1 MTGTSHVWWLAPL
14 LLAAAGHAYA
24 QDSARQWLDDM
35 SSALQ
40 TLDYDGIFVYLH
52 DGKLDAMRII
62 HEVNDGGQRERL
74 VSLTGSARE
83 VLRDDKAVTCIKPD
97 NKSVMIGK
105 SRPRPP
111 FPVLPR
117 DIEMTSRNYQIEDAG
132 EDRMAGYMARVI
144 TITPKDEFRY
154 GYRFWIEQN
163 TRMLLKYDLS
173 DPDGVPIEQVMFT
186 RLGIGADIPQSEL
199 QPSLTGDGYTWHR
212 QEDVNGTSGSASGRP
227 QWEVRQLPDGFTLTN
242 YQQKRMHEDGE
253 AVEHMVFS
261 DGLATV
267 SVYVE
272 KRDHQDE
279 SLNGLFSM
287 GAMNA
292 YGLMVD
298 GYQVMVV
305 GEVPP
310 ATVQMIAH
318 SLGRAS

>member
-1 MTGTSHVWWLAPL
+1 MRWLVPL
-14 LLAAAGHAYA
+14 LLAAAGQAAA
-24 QDSARQWLDDM
+24 QDSARQWLDEM

-40 TLDYDGIFVYLH
+40 TLDYDGTFVYLH
-52 DGKLDAMRII
+52 DGRLDAMRII
-62 HEVNDGGQRERL
+62 HQVSDGGQRERL

-111 FPVLPR
+111 FPVLPK
-117 DIEMTSRNYQIEDAG
+117 DLGNASHYYNIEDVG
-132 EDRMAGYMARVI
+132 DDRMAGYDARVI
-144 TITPKDEFRY
+144 SITPKDEFRY

-173 DPDGVPIEQVMFT
+173 GPDGVPIEQLMFT
-186 RLGIGADIPQSEL
+186 RIGIGADIPQSAL

-212 QEDVNGTSGSASGRP
+212 QEEVRGSAVADPDKSGW
-227 QWEVRQLPDGFTLTN
+227 QVSELPDGFKLTN
-242 YQQKRMHEDGE
+242 FQQKRMREDGE
-253 AVEHMVFS
+253 AAAHMVFS

-267 SVYVE
+267 SVYIE
-272 KRDHQDE
+272 KRAHEDA
-279 SLNGLFSM
+279 SLNGLSSM

-292 YGLMVD
+292 YGLMLD

-310 ATVQMIAH
+310 ATVRMIAH
-318 SLGRAS
+318 SLARAS

>member
-1 MTGTSHVWWLAPL
+1 MKWLVPL
-14 LLAAAGHAYA
+14 LLAAAGQVHAE
-24 QDSARQWLDDM
+24 DSARQWLDEM

-40 TLDYDGIFVYLH
+40 TLDYDGTFVYLH
-52 DGKLDAMRII
+52 DGRMDAMRII
-62 HEVNDGGQRERL
+62 HQVSEGGQRERL

-83 VLRDDKAVTCIKPD
+83 VLRDNKAVTCIKPD

-117 DIEMTSRNYQIEDAG
+117 DLGKASRNYQVEDVG
-132 EDRMAGYMARVI
+132 EDRMAGYNARVI
-144 TITPKDEFRY
+144 AIKPLDEFRY

-163 TRMLLKYDLS
+163 TRMLLKYELS

-186 RLGIGADIPQSEL
+186 RIGIGADIPPSEL

-212 QEDVNGTSGSASGRP
+212 QEDVRGTPVAATAEPGW
-227 QWEVRQLPDGFTLTN
+227 QVRRLPDGFMLTN
-242 YQQKRMHEDGE
+242 FQQKRMREDAE
-253 AVEHMVFS
+253 AAEHMVFS

-272 KRDHQDE
+272 KREHQDD
-279 SLNGLFSM
+279 SLNGLSTM

-292 YGLMVD
+292 YGLSVD

-310 ATVQMIAH
+310 ATVRMIAH
-318 SLGRAS
+318 SLERSG

>member
-1 MTGTSHVWWLAPL
+1 MKLLVPL
-14 LLAAAGHAYA
+14 LLVAAGHASA
-24 QDSARQWLDDM
+24 QDSARRWLDEM

-40 TLDYDGIFVYLH
+40 TLDYDGTFVYLH
-52 DGKLDAMRII
+52 DGRLDAMRII
-62 HEVNDGGQRERL
+62 HQVSDGGQRERL

-97 NKSVMIGK
+97 SKSVMIGK

-111 FPVLPR
+111 FPVLPN
-117 DIEMTSRNYQIEDAG
+117 DLGKASHYYNIEDVG
-132 EDRMAGYMARVI
+132 DDRMAGYNARVI
-144 TITPKDEFRY
+144 AITPKDEFRY

-173 DPDGVPIEQVMFT
+173 APDGIPIEQVMFT
-186 RLGIGADIPQSEL
+186 RLGIGADIPQSAL

-212 QEDVNGTSGSASGRP
+212 QEDVRDSAVTASGKP
-227 QWEVRQLPDGFTLTN
+227 GWQVRQLPNGFALTDF
-242 YQQKRMHEDGE
+242 QQKRMREDGE
-253 AVEHMVFS
+253 AAEHMVFS

-272 KRDHQDE
+272 KRVHQND
-279 SLNGLFSM
+279 SLNGLSSM

-292 YGLMVD
+292 YGLVVD
-298 GYQVMVV
+298 GYQVTVV

-310 ATVQMIAH
+310 ATVRMIAH
-318 SLGRAS
+318 SLERAG

>member
-1 MTGTSHVWWLAPL
+1 MRL
-14 LLAAAGHAYA
+14 LVTFLLVAAGQASA
-24 QDSARQWLDDM
+24 QDSARQWLDEM

-40 TLDYDGIFVYLH
+40 TLDYDGTFVYLH
-52 DGKLDAMRII
+52 DGRLDAMRII
-62 HEVNDGGQRERL
+62 HQVSDGGQRERL

-83 VLRDDKAVTCIKPD
+83 VLRDDRAVTCIKPD

-117 DIEMTSRNYQIEDAG
+117 DLGKASHYYSIEDVG
-132 EDRMAGYMARVI
+132 DDRMAGYSARVI
-144 TITPKDEFRY
+144 AITPKDEFRY

-173 DPDGVPIEQVMFT
+173 DPKGVPIEQVMFT
-186 RLGIGADIPQSEL
+186 RLGIGADIPQSAL

-212 QEDVNGTSGSASGRP
+212 QEDLRNSTVMASGKP
-227 QWEVRQLPDGFTLTN
+227 GWQVRQLPAGFTLTDF
-242 YQQKRMHEDGE
+242 QMKRMREDGD
-253 AVEHMVFS
+253 AAEHMVFS

-272 KRDHQDE
+272 KRMHQDD
-279 SLNGLFSM
+279 SLNGLSSM

-298 GYQVMVV
+298 GYHVMVV

-310 ATVQMIAH
+310 ATVRMIAH
-318 SLGRAS
+318 SLERAG

>member
-1 MTGTSHVWWLAPL
+1 VRWLVPL
-14 LLAAAGHAYA
+14 LLVAAGQASA
-24 QDSARQWLDDM
+24 QDSARQWLDEM

-40 TLDYDGIFVYLH
+40 TLDYDGTFVYLH
-52 DGKLDAMRII
+52 DGRLDAMRII
-62 HEVNDGGQRERL
+62 HQMSDGGQRERL

-117 DIEMTSRNYQIEDAG
+117 DLGKTSRNYQIKDVG
-132 EDRMAGYMARVI
+132 DDRMAGYDARVI
-144 TITPKDEFRY
+144 AITPKDEFRY
-154 GYRFWIEQN
+154 GYRFWIEHN
-163 TRMLLKYDLS
+163 TRMLLKYDLC

-186 RLGIGADIPQSEL
+186 RVGIGADIPQSEL

-212 QEDVNGTSGSASGRP
+212 QEDVRDTQVTASGKP
-227 QWEVRQLPDGFTLTN
+227 GWEVKQLPDGFMLTHF
-242 YQQKRMHEDGE
+242 QQKRMRED
-253 AVEHMVFS
+253 AAAAEHMVFS

-272 KRDHQDE
+272 KREHKDD
-279 SLNGLFSM
+279 SLNGLSSM

-298 GYQVMVV
+298 GYHVMVV

-310 ATVQMIAH
+310 ATVRMIAH
-318 SLGRAS
+318 SLSRTS

>member
-1 MTGTSHVWWLAPL
+1 VRWLVPL
-14 LLAAAGHAYA
+14 LLAAAGQAAA
-24 QDSARQWLDDM
+24 QDSARQWLDEM

-40 TLDYDGIFVYLH
+40 TLDYDGTFVYLH
-52 DGKLDAMRII
+52 DGRLDAMRII
-62 HEVNDGGQRERL
+62 HQVSDGGQRERL
-74 VSLTGSARE
+74 VSLTGSPRE

-111 FPVLPR
+111 FPVLPK
-117 DIEMTSRNYQIEDAG
+117 DLGNASHYYQIKDVG
-132 EDRMAGYMARVI
+132 DDRMAGYDARVI
-144 TITPKDEFRY
+144 AITPKDEFRY

-173 DPDGVPIEQVMFT
+173 GPDGVPIEQVMFT
-186 RLGIGADIPQSEL
+186 RLGIGADIPPSAL

-212 QEDVNGTSGSASGRP
+212 QEEVRDSPAAASGKSGW
-227 QWEVRQLPDGFTLTN
+227 QVNELPDGFVLTN
-242 YQQKRMHEDGE
+242 FQQKRMREDAE
-253 AVEHMVFS
+253 AAEHMVFS

-267 SVYVE
+267 SVYIE
-272 KRDHQDE
+272 KRAHEDA
-279 SLNGLFSM
+279 SLNGLSSM

-310 ATVQMIAH
+310 ATVRMIAH
-318 SLGRAS
+318 SLGRAG

>member
-1 MTGTSHVWWLAPL
+1 MRWLVPL
-14 LLAAAGHAYA
+14 LLAAVGQAAA

-40 TLDYDGIFVYLH
+40 TLDYDGTFVYLH
-52 DGKLDAMRII
+52 DGRMDAMRII
-62 HEVNDGGQRERL
+62 HQVSDGGQRERL

-117 DIEMTSRNYQIEDAG
+117 DLGNASRYYDIEDVG
-132 EDRMAGYMARVI
+132 DDRMAGYDARVI
-144 TITPKDEFRY
+144 AITPKDEFRY

-173 DPDGVPIEQVMFT
+173 GPDGVPIEQVMFT
-186 RLGIGADIPQSEL
+186 WIGIGGDIPQAAL

-212 QEDVNGTSGSASGRP
+212 QE
-227 QWEVRQLPDGFTLTN
+227 EVRGSPVADPGKSVWQVSQLPEGFMLTN
-242 YQQKRMHEDGE
+242 LQQKRMREDGE
-253 AVEHMVFS
+253 AAEHMVFS

-267 SVYVE
+267 SVYIE
-272 KRDHQDE
+272 KRAHEDA
-279 SLNGLFSM
+279 SLNGLSSM

-310 ATVQMIAH
+310 ATVRMIAH
-318 SLGRAS
+318 SLGRVS

>member
-1 MTGTSHVWWLAPL
+1 MRWLVPL
-14 LLAAAGHAYA
+14 LLAAAGQASA
-24 QDSARQWLDDM
+24 QDSARQWLDEM

-40 TLDYDGIFVYLH
+40 TLDYDGTFVYLH
-52 DGKLDAMRII
+52 DGRLDAMRII
-62 HEVNDGGQRERL
+62 HQMSEGGQRERL

-117 DIEMTSRNYQIEDAG
+117 DIGKASRNYQIEDVG
-132 EDRMAGYMARVI
+132 DDRMAGYNARVI
-144 TITPKDEFRY
+144 AITPKDEFRY

-186 RLGIGADIPQSEL
+186 RVGIGADIPQSEL

-212 QEDVNGTSGSASGRP
+212 QEDVRGTQVAASGKP
-227 QWEVRQLPDGFTLTN
+227 GWEVKQLPDGFMLTHF
-242 YQQKRMHEDGE
+242 QQKRMRED
-253 AVEHMVFS
+253 AAAAEHMVFS

-272 KRDHQDE
+272 KREHQDD
-279 SLNGLFSM
+279 SLSGLSSM

-292 YGLMVD
+292 FGLMVD

-310 ATVQMIAH
+310 ATVRMIAH
-318 SLGRAS
+318 SLSRASQDLND

>member
-1 MTGTSHVWWLAPL
+1 MRWLVPL
-14 LLAAAGHAYA
+14 LLATVGQVHAE
-24 QDSARQWLDDM
+24 DSARQWLDEM

-40 TLDYDGIFVYLH
+40 TLDYDGTFVYLH
-52 DGKLDAMRII
+52 DGRIDAMRII
-62 HEVNDGGQRERL
+62 HQASDGGQRERL

-111 FPVLPR
+111 FPTLPR
-117 DIEMTSRNYQIEDAG
+117 DLGKASRNYQVEDVG
-132 EDRMAGYMARVI
+132 EDRMAGYNAKVI
-144 TITPKDEFRY
+144 AITPQDEFRY

-163 TRMLLKYDLS
+163 TRMLLKYDLR
-173 DPDGVPIEQVMFT
+173 DPDGTPIEQVMFT
-186 RLGIGADIPQSEL
+186 RLGIGAEIPQSEL

-212 QEDVNGTSGSASGRP
+212 QQDVRGAPVAAGDEPG
-227 QWEVRQLPDGFTLTN
+227 WKVGQLPDGFVLTHF
-242 YQQKRMHEDGE
+242 QQKRMREDAE
-253 AVEHMVFS
+253 TAEHMVYS

-272 KRDHQDE
+272 KRGHQDD
-279 SLNGLFSM
+279 SLSGLSTM

-310 ATVQMIAH
+310 ATVRMIAH
-318 SLGRAS
+318 SLERAG

>member
-1 MTGTSHVWWLAPL
+1 VRWLVPL
-14 LLAAAGHAYA
+14 LLAAASQASA
-24 QDSARQWLDDM
+24 QDSARQWLDEM

-40 TLDYDGIFVYLH
+40 TLDYDGTFVYLH
-52 DGKLDAMRII
+52 DGRLDAMRII
-62 HEVNDGGQRERL
+62 HQVSDGGQRERL

-83 VLRDDKAVTCIKPD
+83 VLRDDKAVTCIKAD

-117 DIEMTSRNYQIEDAG
+117 DLDKTSRNYQIEDVG
-132 EDRMAGYMARVI
+132 DDRMAGYNARVI
-144 TITPKDEFRY
+144 AITPKDDFRY

-163 TRMLLKYDLS
+163 TRMLLKYVLS
-173 DPDGVPIEQVMFT
+173 DPDGMPIEQVMFT
-186 RLGIGADIPQSEL
+186 RVGIGADIPQSEL
-199 QPSLTGDGYTWHR
+199 QPSLSGDGYTWHR
-212 QEDVNGTSGSASGRP
+212 QEDVRDTPLPDPGKP
-227 QWEVRQLPDGFTLTN
+227 EWQVRQLPDGFALTHF
-242 YQQKRMHEDGE
+242 QQKRMREDAE
-253 AVEHMVFS
+253 AAHHMVFS

-272 KRDHQDE
+272 KREHQDD
-279 SLNGLFSM
+279 SLNGLSSM

-310 ATVQMIAH
+310 ATVRMIAH
-318 SLGRAS
+318 SLGRAG

>member
-1 MTGTSHVWWLAPL
+1 VRWLVPL
-14 LLAAAGHAYA
+14 LLAAAGQASA
-24 QDSARQWLDDM
+24 QDNARQWLDEM

-40 TLDYDGIFVYLH
+40 TLDYDGTFVYLH
-52 DGKLDAMRII
+52 DGRLDAMRII
-62 HEVNDGGQRERL
+62 HQVSDGGQRERL

-117 DIEMTSRNYQIEDAG
+117 DLGKTSRNYQIEDVG
-132 EDRMAGYMARVI
+132 DDRMAGYDARVI
-144 TITPKDEFRY
+144 AITPKDEFRY

-186 RLGIGADIPQSEL
+186 RVGIGADIPQSEL

-212 QEDVNGTSGSASGRP
+212 QEDVRDTQVAASGKPR
-227 QWEVRQLPDGFTLTN
+227 WEVKQLPDGFMLTHF
-242 YQQKRMHEDGE
+242 QQKRMRED
-253 AVEHMVFS
+253 AAAAEHMVFS

-272 KRDHQDE
+272 KREHQDD
-279 SLNGLFSM
+279 SLNGLSSM

-310 ATVQMIAH
+310 ATVRMIAH
-318 SLGRAS
+318 SLSRTG

>member
-1 MTGTSHVWWLAPL
+1 M
-14 LLAAAGHAYA
+14 LLAAASQVSA
-24 QDSARQWLDDM
+24 QDSARQWLDEM

-40 TLDYDGIFVYLH
+40 TLDYDGTFVYLH
-52 DGKLDAMRII
+52 DGRMDAMRII
-62 HEVNDGGQRERL
+62 HQMSEGGQSERL

-83 VLRDDKAVTCIKPD
+83 VLRDDKAVTCIKAD

-117 DIEMTSRNYQIEDAG
+117 DLGKTSRNYQIEDVG
-132 EDRMAGYMARVI
+132 DDRMAGYDARVI
-144 TITPKDEFRY
+144 AITPKDEFRY

-186 RLGIGADIPQSEL
+186 RVKIGADIPQSEL

-212 QEDVNGTSGSASGRP
+212 QEDVRDTRVATSGKPG
-227 QWEVRQLPDGFTLTN
+227 WEVKQLPDGFILTHF
-242 YQQKRMHEDGE
+242 QQKRMRED
-253 AVEHMVFS
+253 AAAAEHMVFS

-272 KRDHQDE
+272 KREQQDE
-279 SLNGLFSM
+279 SLNGLSSM

-298 GYQVMVV
+298 GYHVVVV

-310 ATVQMIAH
+310 ATVRMIAH
-318 SLGRAS
+318 SLSRNG

>member
-1 MTGTSHVWWLAPL
+1 M
-14 LLAAAGHAYA
+14 LLAAASQVSA
-24 QDSARQWLDDM
+24 QDSARQWLDEL

-40 TLDYDGIFVYLH
+40 TLDYDGTFVYLH
-52 DGKLDAMRII
+52 DGRMDAMRII
-62 HEVNDGGQRERL
+62 HQMSEGGQSERL

-83 VLRDDKAVTCIKPD
+83 VLRDDKAVTCIKAD

-117 DIEMTSRNYQIEDAG
+117 DLGKTSRNYQIEDVG
-132 EDRMAGYMARVI
+132 DDRMAGYDARVI
-144 TITPKDEFRY
+144 AITPKDEFRY

-186 RLGIGADIPQSEL
+186 RVKIGADIPQSEL

-212 QEDVNGTSGSASGRP
+212 QEDVRDTRVATSGKPG
-227 QWEVRQLPDGFTLTN
+227 WEVKQLPDGFILTHF
-242 YQQKRMHEDGE
+242 QQKRMRED
-253 AVEHMVFS
+253 AAAAEHMVFS

-272 KRDHQDE
+272 KREQQDE
-279 SLNGLFSM
+279 SLNGLSSM

-298 GYQVMVV
+298 GYHVVVV

-310 ATVQMIAH
+310 ATVRMIAH
-318 SLGRAS
+318 SLSRNG

>member
-1 MTGTSHVWWLAPL
+1 VRWLVPV
-14 LLAAAGHAYA
+14 LLAAASQAAA
-24 QDSARQWLDDM
+24 QDSPRQWLEEM

-40 TLDYDGIFVYLH
+40 TLDYDGTFVYLH
-52 DGKLDAMRII
+52 DGRMDAMRII
-62 HEVNDGGQRERL
+62 HQMSEGGQRERL

-117 DIEMTSRNYQIEDAG
+117 DLGKASRNYLIEDLG
-132 EDRMAGYMARVI
+132 DDRMAGYNARVI
-144 TITPKDEFRY
+144 AITPKDEFRY

-163 TRMLLKYDLS
+163 TRMLLKYDLRN
-173 DPDGVPIEQVMFT
+173 PDGVPIEQVMFT
-186 RLGIGADIPQSEL
+186 TVGIGAEIPQAEL

-212 QEDVNGTSGSASGRP
+212 QEDVRGTPVTASGKP
-227 QWEVRQLPDGFTLTN
+227 DWEVRQLPDGFKLTHI
-242 YQQKRMHEDGE
+242 QEKRMREDAE
-253 AVEHMVFS
+253 AAEHMVFS

-272 KRDHQDE
+272 KREHQDD
-279 SLNGLFSM
+279 SLNGLSSM

-310 ATVQMIAH
+310 ATVRMIAH
-318 SLGRAS
+318 SLSRTS

>member
-1 MTGTSHVWWLAPL
+1 VRWLVPL
-14 LLAAAGHAYA
+14 LLAAAGQAAA
-24 QDSARQWLDDM
+24 QDSARQWLDEM

-40 TLDYDGIFVYLH
+40 TLDYDGTFVYLH
-52 DGKLDAMRII
+52 DGRLDAMRII
-62 HEVNDGGQRERL
+62 HQVSDGGQRERL

-117 DIEMTSRNYQIEDAG
+117 DLGKASHYYEIEDVG
-132 EDRMAGYMARVI
+132 DDRMAGYDARVI
-144 TITPKDEFRY
+144 AITPKDEFRY

-173 DPDGVPIEQVMFT
+173 GPDGVPIEQVMFT
-186 RLGIGADIPQSEL
+186 RIGIGADIPQAAL

-212 QEDVNGTSGSASGRP
+212 QE
-227 QWEVRQLPDGFTLTN
+227 EVRGSPVADPGKSGWQVSELPDGFVLTN
-242 YQQKRMHEDGE
+242 FQQKRMREDGE
-253 AVEHMVFS
+253 AAEHMVFS

-267 SVYVE
+267 SVYIE
-272 KRDHQDE
+272 KRTHEDA
-279 SLNGLFSM
+279 SLNGLSSM

-310 ATVQMIAH
+310 ATVRMIAH